1 MYAKKCGKETTGNAS
16 SAKGVSPKGLYIE
29 KGSYTSDELLEK
41 LGNGLYITGLNG
53 MHAGANTQSG
63 DFSLQAEGF
72 LVEGGKKTRP
82 VKNITVADNF
92 YNLIKK
98 VEGLSDTVDFGATS
112 IFGAPDCMFS
122 DVSISG
128 K

>member
-1 MYAKKCGKETTGNAS
+1 
-16 SAKGVSPKGLYIE
+16 
-29 KGSYTSDELLEK
+29 
-41 LGNGLYITGLNG
+41 